1 LSVTDTAPT
10 IPPLREGVIVELT
23 DAGGAIF
30 DAVLGRRIR
39 LDAKGIAL
47 ARQLASHSGHPADP
61 IALAEAV
68 GTTPETVVTLTQK
81 LASLDLLDTPRAR
94 TRASE
99 RLALAAVKAAPGAHL
114 RPMPNAHFACTM
126 CGSCCGGHVIGPV
139 TDAILEGLDPHLP
152 ALAKTIHRERRIA
165 KDLFFV
171 LPTQRATPGKDV
183 VCHSSAGS
191 CVFLDD
197 TGLCRIHAKVG
208 GDKKPLPCRIFP
220 WELTATPTGIRVAVQ
235 RECRDFLA
243 ATSDSTPSIADAH
256 EELTALLTAIPAIP
270 TPKLTPVLRGVEL
283 PSWAAYEALEASLL
297 LISQVPTTTAAD
309 TFRNLSAALPAPQP
323 TTAST
328 PASPSTFAV
337 WRDRLLVPVRHIL
350 SVLPPSDAEVIIR
363 VDALLLLERA
373 LTTAHG
379 WVLARTQA
387 PLTPDEDRLL
397 RSHLQHTLWSTTN
410 LRATSVEAGLARVH
424 VEWFL
429 ARLFAI
435 TRAREVKRFHVTAQD
450 LQDGLANA
458 CFLFRHRDLT
468 PVLDELD
475 PLTTLIFL
483 DHLEELT
490 QAADREPDRRTELPK
505 F

>member
-1 LSVTDTAPT
+1 MSVTDTAPT
-10 IPPLREGVIVELT
+10 IPPLREGVTVELT
-23 DAGGAIF
+23 EAGGAIF

-47 ARQLASHSGHPADP
+47 ARQLASPSGSPADP
-61 IALAEAV
+61 VALAEAV

-99 RLALAAVKAAPGAHL
+99 RVALAAVKASPGAHL
-114 RPMPNAHFACTM
+114 RPLPNAHFACTM

-139 TDAILEGLDPHLP
+139 TDAILEGLDANLP

-197 TGLCRIHAKVG
+197 RGLCRIHAQVG

-243 ATSDSTPSIADAH
+243 ATADTTPSIADAH
-256 EELTALLTAIPAIP
+256 EELTALLAAIPAIP

-297 LISQVPTTTAAD
+297 HISQTPTHTAAD
-309 TFRNLSAALPAPQP
+309 TFQGLSAALPVQPQL
-323 TTAST
+323 TT
-328 PASPSTFAV
+328 PASPSTFAA

-350 SVLPPSDAEVIIR
+350 SVLPPSDDEVIIR
-363 VDALLLLERA
+363 VDALSLFERA
-373 LTTAHG
+373 LTAAHG

-387 PLTPDEDRLL
+387 PLTPDEDRLF
-397 RSHLQHTLWSTTN
+397 RSHLQHSLWSTTN

-483 DHLEELT
+483 DRVEELI